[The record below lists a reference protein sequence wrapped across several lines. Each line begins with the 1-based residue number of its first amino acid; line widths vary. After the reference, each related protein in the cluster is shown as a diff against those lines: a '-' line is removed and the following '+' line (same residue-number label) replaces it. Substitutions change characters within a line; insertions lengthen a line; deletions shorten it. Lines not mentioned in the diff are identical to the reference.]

1 MKRGEGILLLSVWS
15 VIIII
20 AIIIVVVAPG
30 HCQTAWNNVD
40 VPAQYLANLRLRT
53 PDSGLQTPHWI
64 TIWFALN
71 CMR

>member
-30 HCQTAWNNVD
+30 HCQTA
-40 VPAQYLANLRLRT
+40 
-53 PDSGLQTPHWI
+53 
-64 TIWFALN
+64 
-71 CMR
+71 